1 MIQKYFRKIILLL
14 ILTSMVFVMLTLIVH
29 SEGSKKSDNI
39 IQKVKIEGLSSL
51 DKFWAEM
58 YNDNRVLYS
67 ICVTGL
73 MMFLGIIIGFGAEI
87 ILRLFGFRT
96 TKMEQIE

>member
-14 ILTSMVFVMLTLIVH
+14 ILNSMVFVMLTLIVH

>member
-1 MIQKYFRKIILLL
+1 
-14 ILTSMVFVMLTLIVH
+14 MVFVMLPLIVH